1 MVKPKIKLH
10 PIAKDGFYFAVPFFI
25 SSLFFYALG
34 IKSIALVT
42 FLCSLFSLFFFRDPN
57 RVILSQPNSI
67 VSAADG
73 KIKAIEEIYESTYL
87 KEPAIKIVTFL
98 SPFNVH
104 INRSPIDGV
113 VTNKTYEKGK
123 YYPAFMKRAYK
134 NQKNYV
140 FIENE
145 NLSVIAIQMVGS
157 LARRIV
163 SWVDVGQSVDKGGKI
178 GLIRFGSRTD
188 VIIPKSKIGEIL
200 VKTGDKIKAGETI
213 LATIKE

>member
-1 MVKPKIKLH
+1 MVKHKIKIH
-10 PIAKDGFYFAVPFFI
+10 PIAKDGFYFAVPFFLIAVSFYLVGFKAI
-25 SSLFFYALG
+25 SV
-34 IKSIALVT
+34 IA
-42 FLCSLFSLFFFRDPN
+42 FICSLFSIFFFRDPK
-57 RVILSQPNSI
+57 RIIRMQPNSI

-87 KEPAIKIVTFL
+87 KEPAVKIVTFL

-104 INRSPIDGV
+104 INRAPINGV
-113 VTNKTYEKGK
+113 ITNKTYEKGK
-123 YYPAFMKRAYK
+123 YYPAFMKKAHK

-145 NLSVIAIQMVGS
+145 DLSVIAIQMVGS

-163 SWVDVGQSVDKGGKI
+163 SWVDIGQSIDKGGKI

-188 VIIPKSKIGEIL
+188 VIIPKSKLDKIL
-200 VKTGDKIKAGETI
+200 VKPGDKVKAGESI
-213 LATIKE
+213 LATTKK

>member
-1 MVKPKIKLH
+1 MVHLKIKLH

-25 SSLFFYALG
+25 SSLFFYIIG
-34 IKSIALVT
+34 IKSIALVA
-42 FLCSLFSLFFFRDPN
+42 FFCSLFSLFFFRDPN
-57 RVILSQPNSI
+57 REILMQPNSV

-73 KIKAIEEIYESTYL
+73 KIKSIEEIYESTYL

-113 VTNKTYEKGK
+113 VTNKTFEKGK
-123 YYPAFMKRAYK
+123 YYPAFMKRADK
-134 NQKNYV
+134 NQKNYI

-145 NLSVIAIQMVGS
+145 KLSVIAIQMVGS

-163 SWVDVGQSVDKGGKI
+163 SWVDIGQSIDKGGKI

-188 VIIPKSKIGEIL
+188 VIIPKSKISEIL
-200 VKTGDKIKAGETI
+200 VKPGDKIKAGETI
-213 LATIKE
+213 LATIK